1 MILRFN
7 FVYRFKRVTQ
17 LFYGNTIVLYN
28 NIPFAFF
35 NNKRW
40 VGNFATDESRL
51 YELMACDM

>member
-1 MILRFN
+1 MKEGLLLHVILRFN

-35 NNKRW
+35 NNKR
-40 VGNFATDESRL
+40 
-51 YELMACDM
+51 